1 MENSNKAEIK
11 MPVEVV
17 KIERLTS
24 SKGKQYAKITSKH
37 YINSNGAYIFV
48 NIFSFDE
55 NYYNDL
61 LDTLDVGD
69 TFTAKGSFNISI
81 YKDEKTNQYKN
92 GFAIT
97 L

>member
-24 SKGKQYAKITSKH
+24 SKGNQYVKITSKH
-37 YINSNGAYIFV
+37 YINNNGAYIFV

-55 NYYNDL
+55 NYYNEL
-61 LDTLDVGD
+61 LDKLNVGD
-69 TFTAKGSFNISI
+69 TFNPKGSFNISI

-92 GFAIT
+92 GFSIT